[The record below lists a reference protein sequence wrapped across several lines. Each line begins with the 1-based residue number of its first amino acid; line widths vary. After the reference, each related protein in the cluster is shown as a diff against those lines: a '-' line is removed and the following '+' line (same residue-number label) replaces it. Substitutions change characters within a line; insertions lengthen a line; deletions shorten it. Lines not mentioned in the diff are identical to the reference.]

1 MNIYIHTH
9 NYTHIHIMK
18 YYLTMKNEEI
28 LIFATIWMDLEGIML
43 NEISQM
49 EKDMYFM
56 IPFICGI

>member
-1 MNIYIHTH
+1 
-9 NYTHIHIMK
+9 MK